1 MYRKWLFSCSRKKPC
16 RRKIAEHSIEVK
28 VLSKKLKLFMLLKKL
43 EKLTAMEKMNLLY
56 NEEGII
62 FFLMVDSW
70 LIKTLVYLYKDMRV
84 SHFWVHILRKKS
96 RKKEVFSGED
106 ELFCSKKNRDRRKNI
121 SFYTV
126 VGQLFWFSKDK
137 CVQDP
142 LYIILFKRKIM
153 LLDFGFFMLQC
164 CRWKYWSF
172 TRKQLLH
179 VNIENMYQKVCSHHC
194 LE

>member
-1 MYRKWLFSCSRKKPC
+1 
-16 RRKIAEHSIEVK
+16 
-28 VLSKKLKLFMLLKKL
+28 MLLKKL

-126 VGQLFWFSKDK
+126 VGQLF
-137 CVQDP
+137 
-142 LYIILFKRKIM
+142 
-153 LLDFGFFMLQC
+153 
-164 CRWKYWSF
+164 
-172 TRKQLLH
+172 
-179 VNIENMYQKVCSHHC
+179 
-194 LE
+194 